1 MALNSI
7 AYHYYNIK
15 EIEESESIPPPRIT
29 NSGLNKTIYY
39 KYNNNNKNILYNKF
53 YLNLKNNHRKCK
65 SFCSYFSVYKLYDNF
80 FTENLITKDSRN
92 KRYFDNNNFI
102 ENLKEFNSIK
112 KAKKISK
119 SISIQNKNNILFSKV
134 RKKEEFED
142 IKNSYEEI
150 DTNKNLYKRINNKR
164 IIKFQQNAN
173 NKIDNQKKINKLSID
188 SDIDKPRIKI
198 NESLSLR
205 KINAE
210 KSNNIINYSS
220 TEFFNE
226 NKINNNSIN
235 KLLLKLQNV
244 PYIRKKV
251 KNFKKNNG
259 QNLNNKKI
267 YMSHSISLKSFS
279 IHSEKSIKKGK
290 FMKKIE
296 IKKKLLDIKNFLKI
310 KQCKNILHILRF
322 LDYYDI
328 MNLFNTKNKKFLI
341 LINKAIIK
349 LYYTKI
355 KSELEKYNYLFDLIQ
370 CYIIRSKI
378 KDAIKID
385 LIANIRITI
394 NKEKNDIIEPL
405 YIKLAYAYNYYKK
418 IKPNKELI
426 TKEEYEIQNQTQTEK
441 ICDYYSFDFY
451 PKEFF
456 NKGNNIKNNR
466 IYISK
471 ELPIQGKDTNNIAS
485 VQSILPF
492 TEQDQGFLNFEIYNA
507 EKGFVNVDEIKIK
520 IKLYN
525 LKIYL
530 KQLAKK
536 EINNIRISEYEELC
550 SYWKNIN
557 LYIYKELIIKMMKTY
572 FGKIFDVKKIFFDN
586 IGIYIFKV
594 HLKAVK
600 KGFIK
605 NKKNVGINIKVLE
618 KNDVI
623 KNEIRKNNLLFEKRD
638 IIEVKI
644 GDEIIYYFCLK

>member
-7 AYHYYNIK
+7 SYHNIK

-29 NSGLNKTIYY
+29 NTGMNKTIYY
-39 KYNNNNKNILYNKF
+39 KYNNNNKNTLYNKY
-53 YLNLKNNHRKCK
+53 YLNLKNNYRKCK

-92 KRYFDNNNFI
+92 KRYYNNNNI
-102 ENLKEFNSIK
+102 IKNLKEFNSNK
-112 KAKKISK
+112 KEKKISK
-119 SISIQNKNNILFSKV
+119 SISIKNKNNVLFSNIN
-134 RKKEEFED
+134 KKDESDEY
-142 IKNSYEEI
+142 KNSSEEI
-150 DTNKNLYKRINNKR
+150 DNNNKNLYRRINNKR
-164 IIKFQQNAN
+164 IIKFQQNN
-173 NKIDNQKKINKLSID
+173 IKKINNQKKINKLNID
-188 SDIDKPRIKI
+188 NDIDKPRIKI

-205 KINAE
+205 KISSE
-210 KSNNIINYSS
+210 RTNNIINYTS

-226 NKINNNSIN
+226 NDISNHNIDR
-235 KLLLKLQNV
+235 LLLKLQNV

-251 KNFKKNNG
+251 KNFKKINENKT
-259 QNLNNKKI
+259 NKKI

-296 IKKKLLDIKNFLKI
+296 NKTKLLDIKNFLRI
-310 KQCKNILHILRF
+310 KNDKNILHILRY

-328 MNLFNTKNKKFLI
+328 INIFNTKNKKFLL

-355 KSELEKYNYLFDLIQ
+355 KSELEKYNSLFDLIQ
-370 CYIIRSKI
+370 CYITRSKI
-378 KDAIKID
+378 KDALKID
-385 LIANIRITI
+385 LIANIRINIT
-394 NKEKNDIIEPL
+394 KEKNDIIEPL
-405 YIKLAYAYNYYKK
+405 YIKIAYAYNYFKK

-426 TKEEYEIQNQTQTEK
+426 TKEEYEIQNKISTEK

-451 PKEFF
+451 PKEYF
-456 NKGNNIKNNR
+456 NNNKNVKNNR

-471 ELPIQGKDTNNIAS
+471 ELPIQGKNNNNNIAS

-492 TEQDQGFLNFEIYNA
+492 TENDQGFLNFEIYNA
-507 EKGFVNVDEIKIK
+507 EKGFINFDEIDIRIK
-520 IKLYN
+520 IYN

-530 KQLAKK
+530 KHLAKK

-572 FGKIFDVKKIFFDN
+572 FGNFFDVKKIFFDN

-594 HLKAVK
+594 YLKAIK
-600 KGFIK
+600 SGFIK
-605 NKKNVGINIKVLE
+605 NKKNVGINIKIIG
-618 KNDVI
+618 KNDVK

-638 IIEVKI
+638 VIEVKI

>member
-29 NSGLNKTIYY
+29 NTGLNKTIYY
-39 KYNNNNKNILYNKF
+39 KYNTNNKNILYNKY
-53 YLNLKNNHRKCK
+53 YLNLNNTFRKCK

-92 KRYFDNNNFI
+92 KRYYNNKNI
-102 ENLKEFNSIK
+102 IKNLKEFNTNK
-112 KAKKISK
+112 TEKKISK
-119 SISIQNKNNILFSKV
+119 SISIKNKNNILFSD
-134 RKKEEFED
+134 EY
-142 IKNSYEEI
+142 KNYYEES
-150 DTNKNLYKRINNKR
+150 DNNKSLYKRINNKR
-164 IIKFQQNAN
+164 IIKFQQNN
-173 NKIDNQKKINKLSID
+173 IKKINNQKKINIVNID
-188 SDIDKPRIKI
+188 NDIDKPRIKI

-205 KINAE
+205 KISTE
-210 KSNNIINYSS
+210 RSNNIINYTS

-226 NKINNNSIN
+226 NNMSNHNIN
-235 KLLLKLQNV
+235 KLLIKLQNV

-251 KNFKKNNG
+251 KNFRKNNE
-259 QNLNNKKI
+259 NKNKKI
-267 YMSHSISLKSFS
+267 YKSHSISLKSFS

-296 IKKKLLDIKNFLKI
+296 NKKKLIDIKNFLRI
-310 KQCKNILHILRF
+310 KHDKNILHILRF

-328 MNLFNTKNKKFLI
+328 INIFNTKNRKFLLI
-341 LINKAIIK
+341 INKALINI
-349 LYYTKI
+349 YYTKI
-355 KSELEKYNYLFDLIQ
+355 KSELEKYNSLFDLIQ
-370 CYIIRSKI
+370 FYITRSKI
-378 KDAIKID
+378 KDALKID
-385 LIANIRITI
+385 LIANIRI
-394 NKEKNDIIEPL
+394 NFSKEKKDKMEPL
-405 YIKLAYAYNYYKK
+405 YIKIGYAYNYFKK

-426 TKEEYEIQNQTQTEK
+426 TKEEYESQIKLTTEK

-451 PKEFF
+451 PEEFYIN
-456 NKGNNIKNNR
+456 NKKGKNNR

-471 ELPIQGKDTNNIAS
+471 ELPIQGKDNNNIAS

-492 TEQDQGFLNFEIYNA
+492 TENDQGFLNFEIYNA
-507 EKGFVNVDEIKIK
+507 EKGFINFDEIDIKIK
-520 IKLYN
+520 MYN

-530 KQLAKK
+530 EHLAKK

-557 LYIYKELIIKMMKTY
+557 LYVYKELIIKMMKTY
-572 FGKIFDVKKIFFDN
+572 FGNFFDVKKIFYDN

-594 HLKAVK
+594 YLKAIK
-600 KGFIK
+600 SGFIK
-605 NKKNVGINIKVLE
+605 NKKNVGINIKIIE
-618 KNDVI
+618 KNDVK

-638 IIEVKI
+638 VIEVKV